1 MSRTARNLWLWFA
14 GVHLVVGVLSVVLPT
29 DVHTAYEPWTSE
41 ILAGGP
47 LLGVHEDWVYPQL
60 ALVPMMAA
68 WLLAWLGSYTIGWAV
83 MVVACNAIGFAI
95 LLGRRP
101 GRARARAGA
110 TWLVFVAAL
119 GPVGLARID
128 TLTVPLVVCAL
139 LIAFRRPAVASA
151 LLTVGAWIK
160 IWPAAAVAAL
170 WVALRG
176 ARWRIAA
183 AAASVTAL
191 LVVGIVALGGAAHI
205 LGFVGAQFGRG
216 LQVESVA
223 ATPFMWLAAL
233 GAPGYRTGFNAEIIT
248 FEVTGPGIEVVASL
262 LTPLMAVAAVAVYGL
277 GAWGAW
283 RRARPVRLLPPL
295 LLSGVLVMIVCNKVG
310 SPQFLGWLI
319 APLVLWTLWD
329 RHAARVG
336 VRLGVVALAVTQLI
350 FPYLY
355 GLVSDAH
362 PVGAVLLT
370 VRGGALVAL
379 LVWSLVRLVRAVRT
393 APGRRA
399 PAGGASV

>member
-1 MSRTARNLWLWFA
+1 MSRSARTLWLWFL
-14 GVHLVVGVLSVVLPT
+14 GVHLIVGVLSVVLPT
-29 DVHTAYEPWTSE
+29 DVHTAYEPWTSS
-41 ILAGGP
+41 ILDGGP
-47 LLGVHEDWVYPQL
+47 LLGVAESWVYPQL

-83 MVVACNAIGFAI
+83 MVVGVDAIAFAI

-101 GRARARAGA
+101 GRARSRAAA
-110 TWLVFVAAL
+110 TWLVLVAAL

-128 TLTVPLVVCAL
+128 TLTVPLVICAL
-139 LIAFRRPAVASA
+139 LIALRRPAAASA

-170 WVALRG
+170 WIALRG

-191 LVVGIVALGGAAHI
+191 VALVVVALGGAANL

-233 GAPGYRTGFNAEIIT
+233 GVPGYRSGFNADIIT
-248 FEVTGPGIEVVASL
+248 FEVTGPGVEAVAAL

-277 GAWGAW
+277 GAWGVR
-283 RRARPVRLLPPL
+283 RRARPTRLLPPL

-319 APLVLWTLWD
+319 APLVIWTLWD
-329 RHAARVG
+329 RHAARAG
-336 VRLGVVALAVTQLI
+336 IRLGVLALAVTQVI
-350 FPYLY
+350 FPYVY
-355 GLVSDAH
+355 GLISGAH
-362 PVGAVLLT
+362 PVGAALLT
-370 VRGGALVAL
+370 VRNGALLAL
-379 LVWSLVRLVRAVRT
+379 LAWSLIRLVRAVRS
-393 APGRRA
+393 ARPQRR
-399 PAGGASV
+399 G